1 MRATRDYPLVQRYTS
16 PMLRV
21 FAELAR
27 MHSAYLHEA
36 IPVDAYEDSIRRCEA
51 LRGAIERRIVAEA
64 GCPQRVSEAVV
75 EGVA

>member
-51 LRGAIERRIVAEA
+51 LRRTIESRILAETACVPVSSEPVAA
-64 GCPQRVSEAVV
+64 DAL
-75 EGVA
+75 